1 MLLLFWED
9 FTGDDFCP
17 EACDDFLADEL
28 VEGFLLLEVEGEG
41 EVFFEEEAEVLLE
54 DSFGFWEEVEGLVE
68 DSFGFWEEVEGLLE
82 ESFGFWEDVEALV
95 PEADALFEEVE
106 AFWEDVEGLFR
117 RFIWRSCWTISWRLS
132 FVSRSTRFTWRFWWF
147 LGRSTW
153 FTWTRRCTI

>member
-1 MLLLFWED
+1 MQQNILRTTLVFFFPNLFATFNAERNGWLEAWGGFETFGTMLLLFWED

-54 DSFGFWEEVEGLVE
+54 DSFGFWEEVEGLLE

-82 ESFGFWEDVEALV
+82 ESFGFWEQVLSD
-95 PEADALFEEVE
+95 
-106 AFWEDVEGLFR
+106 R
-117 RFIWRSCWTISWRLS
+117 RVSQG
-132 FVSRSTRFTWRFWWF
+132 VSRQ
-147 LGRSTW
+147 
-153 FTWTRRCTI
+153 